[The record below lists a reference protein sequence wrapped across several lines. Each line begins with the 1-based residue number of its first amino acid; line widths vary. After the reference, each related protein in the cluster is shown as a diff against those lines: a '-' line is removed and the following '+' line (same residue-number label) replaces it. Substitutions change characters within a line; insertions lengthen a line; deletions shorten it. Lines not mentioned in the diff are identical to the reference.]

1 MLRIINKPKI
11 MSGGGAISSMI
22 ASIKNNRR
30 ERISKLERLKSTS
43 NHREHFVDHKKASP
57 ELLRSIRTKLQE
69 ENKKRLKKSIFLTS
83 ILMFI
88 ICLLLY
94 IVNTN
99 WFSITNYLK

>member
-11 MSGGGAISSMI
+11 MAGEGSMLHAIITM
-22 ASIKNNRR
+22 KNNRR

-57 ELLRSIRTKLQE
+57 ELLRSIRAKLQE

-83 ILMFI
+83 ILMLI

-99 WFSITNYLK
+99 WFSITNSLK